1 MAAQL
6 TSKFESRNK
15 AVMTS
20 EILNYGELLAMPQWE
35 IKRKLILIRDGY
47 KCRNCGGEK
56 RLQVHHRQYHINRF
70 GEKVKPWDYANHY
83 LVTLCDECHK
93 NGHELYKVPVY
104 KLS

>member
-6 TSKFESRNK
+6 TTKFESRNK
-15 AVMTS
+15 AVTTN
-20 EILNYGELLAMPQWE
+20 ETFNYGELLSMPQWE

-47 KCRNCGGEK
+47 RCRNCGGEK
-56 RLQVHHRQYHINRF
+56 RLQVHHRQYHVNKF
-70 GEKVKPWDYANHY
+70 GEKVKPWNYANHY

-93 NGHELYKVPVY
+93 NGHELYKVPVF